1 MQYTVGIHGLTKLI
15 ADNAPHAI
23 KEGKIENYF
32 GRKIA
37 IDASM
42 SIYQFLIQVR
52 LQGGE
57 GQLTNENGE
66 VTSHLS
72 GMMYRTIRMMEAGIK
87 PVFVFD
93 GKPPTMKGGE
103 LAKRKERMKNAE
115 SELARL
121 QQEGG
126 SAEDIER
133 YDASPSMCLFMAQG
147 SSSATPLLASS
158 HVIFVAPTGNRSALY
173 AQPGNSLKR

>member
-1 MQYTVGIHGLTKLI
+1 MGIVGLSKLI

-23 KEGKIENYF
+23 KEGKIENFF

-57 GQLTNENGE
+57 GQLTNDSGD

-93 GKPPTMKGGE
+93 GKPPTLKGGE
-103 LAKRKERMKNAE
+103 LAKRKERMKTAE
-115 SELARL
+115 TELARL

-126 SAEDIER
+126 SVDDIEKC
-133 YDASPSMCLFMAQG
+133 D
-147 SSSATPLLASS
+147 
-158 HVIFVAPTGNRSALY
+158 VALNMSII
-173 AQPGNSLKR
+173 

>member
-1 MQYTVGIHGLTKLI
+1 M
-15 ADNAPHAI
+15 
-23 KEGKIENYF
+23 ENYF

-52 LQGGE
+52 LAGGE
-57 GQLTNENGE
+57 GQLTNEAGD
-66 VTSHLS
+66 VTSHIS

-103 LAKRKERMKNAE
+103 LAKRKERMKQAE
-115 SELARL
+115 TELARL
-121 QQEGG
+121 QEEGG
-126 SAEDIER
+126 SSADIE
-133 YDASPSMCLFMAQG
+133 
-147 SSSATPLLASS
+147 
-158 HVIFVAPTGNRSALY
+158 
-173 AQPGNSLKR
+173 K